1 MLERQ
6 INPRSKPHQH
16 AFRRLADRNPHK
28 KDNSVFSKLLN
39 LFTER
44 LLCLTRRN
52 YDPGDPRTTLL
63 HRKPPLQ
70 LRVRTHSLPMS
81 EPSAPPPPPPP
92 ELPGT
97 GKPDEEP
104 SLTEATK
111 KKSRLQWDED
121 NLISNAQEME
131 RAGPR
136 MKIDEPKT
144 PYVCS
149 ETGSSTSGSAHQSPP
164 ESPYFLPTDQLHGFG
179 TLEDSMRGGRDPGAS
194 SDGASSVGSAGRT
207 VHIDDAAFSSGGS
220 SPKSREL
227 FAARRKAHYRNE
239 ARLGKAFL
247 MAHALDEDNQD
258 ADDESNGGMNGHAN
272 GFVEHAGEN
281 GVVTEVEDVT
291 RSRLARLNG
300 HVEDGDEVDDVVRS
314 SGDDDD

>member
-1 MLERQ
+1 
-6 INPRSKPHQH
+6 
-16 AFRRLADRNPHK
+16 
-28 KDNSVFSKLLN
+28 
-39 LFTER
+39 
-44 LLCLTRRN
+44 
-52 YDPGDPRTTLL
+52 
-63 HRKPPLQ
+63 
-70 LRVRTHSLPMS
+70 MS

-92 ELPGT
+92 PPPELPGAT
-97 GKPDEEP
+97 KPDEEP

-179 TLEDSMRGGRDPGAS
+179 TLEDSMRGGRDPAAS
-194 SDGASSVGSAGRT
+194 SDGASSAGSAGRS
-207 VHIDDAAFSSGGS
+207 VHIDDAALSSGGS
-220 SPKSREL
+220 SPKSKEL

-239 ARLGKAFL
+239 ARLGKAVI
-247 MAHALDEDNQD
+247 MAQALNVDIHDANDEG
-258 ADDESNGGMNGHAN
+258 NGAMNGHAN
-272 GFVEHAGEN
+272 GVVEAVGEN
-281 GVVTEVEDVT
+281 GVGTEVEDVT
-291 RSRLARLNG
+291 RSRLARMNG
-300 HVEDGDEVDDVVRS
+300 HVEDGDEVDDVVRR